1 MKYFVFSIDDGTIFD
16 KDVISLL
23 NKYGYKAT
31 FNLNSGLQDFTWYFQ
46 DKIPITRLNLEENKL
61 LYDGHDIASHSLT
74 HPFLDQCD
82 DERVA
87 YEVGHDIYQLEQI
100 FGREVAGFATPFQTC
115 GEREVNIIK
124 RWTKAKYIRLSQIDE
139 SFKFPNDLY
148 HFKCTCFTID
158 RALEL
163 IDCFIKDEEAE
174 LFVSVFHSYDLFTT
188 TSIDKF
194 EELLK
199 ILSQHRDSIEVM
211 TFKELL
217 ETISL

>member
-31 FNLNSGLQDFTWYFQ
+31 FNLNSGLQEFTWYFR
-46 DKIPITRLNLEENKL
+46 DTIPITRLNLEENKH
-61 LYDGHDIASHSLT
+61 LYDGQDIASHSLT

-100 FGREVAGFATPFQTC
+100 FNQEVVGFATPFQTC

-139 SFKFPNDLY
+139 SFKFPTDPY
-148 HFKCTCFTID
+148 HFRCTCFTVD

-163 IDCFIKDEEAE
+163 IEPFINDDEAE
-174 LFVSVFHSYDLFTT
+174 LFISVFHSYDLFTT
-188 TSIDKF
+188 TNIDKL

-199 ILSQHRDSIEVM
+199 ILSQHRDSIRVL
-211 TFKELL
+211 TFKELITL
-217 ETISL
+217 L